1 MSYRRNYLAL
11 LISVLFVLAL
21 GVKTSF
27 AKQNLINNGNFE
39 QIKRPH
45 LWHKVEITPK
55 SAKLIWATDRTRSSE
70 RSLKIIK
77 KHPHGEAMWVSEN
90 MNKYW
95 TKTFGASG
103 EGGFAAGI
111 EIKVGGWVQTKNVNR
126 NPQNNDEMI
135 FLAFSFYNENGEK
148 IFGEDVV
155 VPFPQDLSTVS
166 IWTEIMSEPFVL
178 PERAESL
185 IITFKFGS
193 KATGTAWLDD
203 FLFLWFGA
211 WPGSTFNNSFN
222 APEGWFYWWM
232 NYEAGEIP
240 LIATITNEASHRG
253 RYSLKLVEEDDDDD
267 EVVFISDFIPIDET
281 KTYLLSA
288 WIKTVD
294 YSEGGSGLG
303 FTVTWHSS
311 LEGWLEVGVEDK
323 KLDIVAP
330 TTGWKKYEMVLEP
343 PENAIAVSVRARY
356 WHYTKGTS
364 YWDDFALKEI
374 PAALSKK
381 PSPDQRE
388 SGSTSHTGSLL
399 PQSFSLMQNY
409 PNPFNPTTEITF
421 TLPEE
426 SDVSLKVFDMLGREV
441 ADLAKEK
448 WAAGIHSVSFDA
460 QNLPNGIYLYKL
472 NAGNFV
478 DIKKMVLM
486 K

>member
-21 GVKTSF
+21 VVKTSF
-27 AKQNLINNGNFE
+27 AKQNLIHNGNFE

-45 LWHKVEITPK
+45 LWHKVETTPK

-77 KHPHGEAMWVSEN
+77 KHAHGEAMWVSEN

-95 TKTFGASG
+95 IKEFGGFGA
-103 EGGFAAGI
+103 GI
-111 EIKVGGWVQTKNVNR
+111 QYKVGGWVQTKNVNR
-126 NPQNNDEMI
+126 NPQNKDEMI

-148 IFGEDVV
+148 IFGGDVV
-155 VPFPQDLSTVS
+155 LPFPQELSTVS
-166 IWTEIMSEPFVL
+166 IWTEIISEPFVL

-203 FLFLWFGA
+203 LIFFWED
-211 WPGSTFNNSFN
+211 WPGSPFNGSFN
-222 APEGWFYWWM
+222 ASEGWYYWWM
-232 NYEAGEIP
+232 NDEAV
-240 LIATITNEASHRG
+240 IATITNEMAHRG
-253 RYSLKLVEEDDDDD
+253 RHSLKIIEEDDEDD

-288 WIKTVD
+288 WIKTID
-294 YSEGGSGLG
+294 YSEEGSGLG

-311 LEGWLEVGVEDK
+311 LEGWQEVGVDDK

-330 TTGWKKYEMVLEP
+330 TTDWKKYEMILEP

-356 WHYTKGTS
+356 WHFTKGTS
-364 YWDDFALKEI
+364 YWDDFALEEL
-374 PAALSKK
+374 PATLSKK
-381 PSPDQRE
+381 PSPDQKE
-388 SGSTSHTGSLL
+388 SGSTSHTGSSLH
-399 PQSFSLMQNY
+399 QSFSLLQNY

-441 ADLAKEK
+441 ADLAKGK
-448 WAAGIHSVSFDA
+448 WAAGSHSVSFDA